1 MMKRLLPSL
10 ALLVALTALAFDT
23 LAAPVATG
31 STLKPFTIDDQH
43 GKPGQVDENTRVLMF
58 SRDMT
63 ANKLAKAAFG
73 SKPAQYLPD
82 AHAMYLIDVSGMPS
96 FVTNTFAIP
105 KMQKYV
111 YRIFLDREATKTTD
125 LPSQKKLVTVVH
137 LDHLKVTSIDYAS
150 SADALVRAVEA
161 GAK

>member
-1 MMKRLLPSL
+1 MNRLLLSIV
-10 ALLVALTALAFDT
+10 LLLP
-23 LAAPVATG
+23 LAAVSFVATAAPLATG
-31 STLKPFTIDDQH
+31 ATLQPFIIDDQH
-43 GKPGQVDENTRVLMF
+43 GKPGQVDEHTRVLMF

-73 SKPAQYLPD
+73 AKPAPYLD
-82 AHAMYLIDVSGMPS
+82 TAHAMYLIDVSGMPK

-111 YRIFLDREATKTTD
+111 YRIFLDRDATKTTA

-137 LDHLKVTSIDYAS
+137 LDHLKVTSIEYAG
-150 SADALVRAVEA
+150 SADALARAVQA
-161 GAK
+161 GTK

>member
-1 MMKRLLPSL
+1 MNRLLPSL
-10 ALLVALTALAFDT
+10 ALLLALAGAASVAPASPLANGAT
-23 LAAPVATG
+23 LH
-31 STLKPFTIDDQH
+31 PFTLDDQH
-43 GKPGQVDENTRVLMF
+43 GKPGQVDEHTRVLMF

-73 SKPAQYLPD
+73 AKPAQYLPE
-82 AHAMYLIDVSGMPS
+82 AHAMYLIDVSGMPK

-105 KMQKYV
+105 KMQKYA

-137 LDHLKVTSIDYAS
+137 LDHLKVTSIEYAA
-150 SADALVRAVEA
+150 SADALARAVEA
-161 GAK
+161 GKQ

>member
-1 MMKRLLPSL
+1 MHRFLLSL
-10 ALLVALTALAFDT
+10 ALLLPLTVVAYAATDTPLAPGAT
-23 LAAPVATG
+23 LQA
-31 STLKPFTIDDQH
+31 FNIDDQH
-43 GKPGQVDENTRVLMF
+43 GKPGRVDEHTRVLMF

-73 SKPAQYLPD
+73 SKPAQYLPE
-82 AHAMYLIDVSGMPS
+82 AHAMYLIDVSGMPK

-111 YRIFLDREATKTTD
+111 YRIFLDRDATKTTA

-137 LDHLKVTSIDYAS
+137 LDHLKVTSIEYAA
-150 SADALVRAVEA
+150 SADALTRAVAA

>member
-1 MMKRLLPSL
+1 MHRLLLSL
-10 ALLVALTALAFDT
+10 ALLLPLTVVAFAADTPLAPGAT
-23 LAAPVATG
+23 LQAF
-31 STLKPFTIDDQH
+31 SIDDQH
-43 GKPGQVDENTRVLMF
+43 GKPGEVDEQTRVLMF

-73 SKPAQYLPD
+73 SKPAQYLPE
-82 AHAMYLIDVSGMPS
+82 AHAMYLIDVSGMPK

-111 YRIFLDREATKTTD
+111 YRIFLDRDATKTTA
-125 LPSQKKLVTVVH
+125 LPSQKQLVTVVH
-137 LDHLKVTSIDYAS
+137 LDHLKVTSIEYAA
-150 SADALVRAVEA
+150 SADALTRAVAA

>member
-1 MMKRLLPSL
+1 MHRLLLSL
-10 ALLVALTALAFDT
+10 ALLLPLTVVAFAADTPLAPGAT
-23 LAAPVATG
+23 LQAF
-31 STLKPFTIDDQH
+31 SIDDQH
-43 GKPGQVDENTRVLMF
+43 GKPGQVDEQTRVLMF

-73 SKPAQYLPD
+73 AKPAQYLPE

-96 FVTNTFAIP
+96 FVTKTFAIP

-111 YRIFLDREATKTTD
+111 YRIFLDREATKTTA

-137 LDHLKVTSIDYAS
+137 LDHLKVTSIEYAA

-161 GAK
+161 GGK